1 MASRSETPAGRPG
14 VVAATVVDLARS
26 RPATLGVGRLVCVDG
41 PAGSGKT
48 TLAAAVAAITGAQ
61 VVHMDDLMHGWEHA
75 TDTTAQLRGLLQ
87 PMADSRPGRY
97 EEWDWHQDRVSRE
110 VSVPAAPWLVV
121 EGVGS
126 GNPEVAPLVT
136 VLVWVE
142 ADDDLRLTRGLERD
156 GVAMREHW
164 LGFMRDE
171 ALMFAE
177 HRTRERADVL
187 VDGTGAAAPV
197 LRDLR

>member
-1 MASRSETPAGRPG
+1 MASPSEASPEA
-14 VVAATVVDLARS
+14 VAELVVDLAAA
-26 RPATLGVGRLVCVDG
+26 RPPTLGSGRLVCVDG

-48 TLAAAVAAITGAQ
+48 TLAAALAERTGAS

-87 PMADSRPGRY
+87 PMADGRPGRY
-97 EEWDWHQDRVSRE
+97 AEWDWHEHRVARE
-110 VSVPAAPWLVV
+110 VGVAVAPWLVV

-126 GNPEVAPLVT
+126 GNPEVAPLIT

-142 ADDDLRLTRGLERD
+142 ADDDLRLARGLERD

-171 ALMFAE
+171 AQMFAA
-177 HRTRERADVL
+177 HRTRERSDVV
-187 VDGTGAAAPV
+187 VDGTGAVAPV
-197 LRDLR
+197 VR

>member
-1 MASRSETPAGRPG
+1 MASPSEVRSGHPAA
-14 VVAATVVDLARS
+14 VAALVVELATA
-26 RPATLGVGRLVCVDG
+26 RPPTLGTGRLVCVDG

-48 TLAAAVAAITGAQ
+48 TLAAAVATLTGAQ
-61 VVHMDDLMHGWEHA
+61 VVHMDDLMHGWEGA

-97 EEWDWHQDRVSRE
+97 AEWDWHQDRVARE
-110 VSVPAAPWLVV
+110 VTVPAAAWLVV

-126 GNPEVAPLVT
+126 GNPEVAPLTT

-142 ADDDLRLTRGLERD
+142 ADDDLRLARGLERD

-164 LGFMRDE
+164 LGFMREE
-171 ALMFAE
+171 AIMFAA

-197 LRDLR
+197 VRDLR

>member
-1 MASRSETPAGRPG
+1 MASPSEARPESVAQR
-14 VVAATVVDLARS
+14 VVELAAS
-26 RPATLGVGRLVCVDG
+26 RPATLGTGRLVCVDG

-48 TLAAAVAAITGAQ
+48 TLAAAVAALTGAA
-61 VVHMDDLMHGWEHA
+61 VVHMDDLMHGWEQA
-75 TDTTAQLRGLLQ
+75 TDTTRQLRGLLE
-87 PMADSRPGRY
+87 PMAQHRPGRY
-97 EEWDWHQDRVSRE
+97 EEWDWHQDRVARE
-110 VSVPAAPWLVV
+110 VSVAAAPWLVV

-142 ADDDLRLTRGLERD
+142 ADDDLRLARGLERD

-171 ALMFAE
+171 VQMFAE
-177 HRTRERADVL
+177 HHTRERADVL